1 MTETVKT
8 ALLKALEGMLA
19 AGLPEI
25 PTVRRDWLFP
35 LDLAAIPLPGLFF
48 YEDEE
53 DLGNLGGQVA
63 KNSFPLDLVVFAAF
77 SEPVFTENSPAWQEF
92 KDWADSL
99 AGKLHALWH
108 DRTNR
113 LALKAAG
120 LIQLEELG
128 SHKAPCNEDYGELV
142 LTYRLTYGHALGDA
156 FSLELT

>member
-8 ALLKALEGMLA
+8 GLLKAIASMLTA
-19 AGLPEI
+19 ALPEI

-35 LDLAAIPLPGLFF
+35 LDLAAIPLPALFF

-53 DLGNLGGQVA
+53 DLGNLGGLVA

-77 SEPVFTENSPAWQEF
+77 AEPVFTENSPAWQEF
-92 KDWADSL
+92 KDWADGL
-99 AGKLHALWH
+99 AGKIHALWH
-108 DRTNR
+108 DREQR

-128 SHKAPCNEDYGELV
+128 SRKAPCTENYGELV

-156 FSLELT
+156 FSKDLT